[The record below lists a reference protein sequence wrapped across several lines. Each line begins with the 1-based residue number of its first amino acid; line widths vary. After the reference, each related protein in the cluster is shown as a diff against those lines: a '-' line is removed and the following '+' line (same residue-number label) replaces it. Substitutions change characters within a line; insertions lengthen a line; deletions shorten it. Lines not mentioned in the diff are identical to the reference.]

1 MKAQFYRKFLTL
13 GALAWFFS
21 ISLFAETA
29 SFEVSLFTGISG
41 LLKLGD
47 SYNKVTTAISSPF
60 EKLTLAETKEVT
72 QLKLSDVIFFK
83 QWGLK
88 VYFRKNGAVLIT
100 LQEPF
105 KGNVRTKNIA
115 LFPFGPCPTGDWEL
129 FLTKELGI
137 PDFKLTGGRFNS
149 ASLFYSWGDMSF
161 NNNGPNELALY
172 RDPLVRKFREKNF
185 GRELHLVPTSP

>member
-1 MKAQFYRKFLTL
+1 MKALFHRKIL
-13 GALAWFFS
+13 GLAALACLLS
-21 ISLFAETA
+21 MPLFGETP
-29 SFEVSLFTGISG
+29 SYEVSLFTGISG

-47 SYNKVTTAISSPF
+47 SSTKVTTAVSSPF
-60 EKLTLAETKEVT
+60 EKLKLVQTKEVT
-72 QLKLSDVIFFK
+72 QLQLSDVLFFK
-83 QWGLK
+83 ELGLK

-115 LFPFGPCPTGDWEL
+115 LFPFGPCPTGDWES

-149 ASLFYSWGDMSF
+149 VSLFYSWGDMSF

-172 RDPLVRKFREKNF
+172 RDPQVRKYREKNF
-185 GRELHLVPTSP
+185 GRELHLLPTSP